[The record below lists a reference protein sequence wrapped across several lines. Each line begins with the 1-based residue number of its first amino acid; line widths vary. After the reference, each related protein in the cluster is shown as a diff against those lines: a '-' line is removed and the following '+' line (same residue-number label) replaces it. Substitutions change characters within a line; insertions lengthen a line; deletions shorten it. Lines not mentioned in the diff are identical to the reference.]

1 MRLRDALTATART
14 ASAMIR
20 AAVTAIALVAALL
33 TPAIEAQQPS
43 TATPPAQQADISSP
57 EAIVAALYDVI
68 SGPQGEERNWDR
80 MRSLFVP
87 GARLMPVGPRP
98 DGGYALTTLTVDEYI
113 TRAGP
118 RLVSTGFTE
127 REIARTEERFGNI
140 MHVFS
145 TYEGEMATG
154 APPIRGINSIQLMF
168 DGKRWW
174 VVTVFWEA
182 ERPDNPIPAQYLP
195 NR

>member
-1 MRLRDALTATART
+1 MRVRYVTLATALL
-14 ASAMIR
+14 AGLLAP
-20 AAVTAIALVAALL
+20 AV
-33 TPAIEAQQPS
+33 EAQQPS
-43 TATPPAQQADISSP
+43 GTPAAPSDVSSP

-68 SGPQGEERNWDR
+68 SGPQGQERNWDR

-87 GARLMPVGPRP
+87 DARLIPVGPRP
-98 DGGYALTTLTVDEYI
+98 DGSLVLTTMTVDDYI
-113 TRAGP
+113 TRVGP

-127 REIARTEERFGNI
+127 REIARTEDRFGNI

-145 TYEGEMATG
+145 TYEGVMATG

-168 DGKRWW
+168 DGARWW

-182 ERPDNPIPAQYLP
+182 ERPDNPIPDHYLP
-195 NR
+195 RR